1 VASRWT
7 QECDSRRKRQAV
19 LGVPPYRRL
28 HRLTLRCAVLREFL
42 KTNRAVLIDQCR
54 AMVAKR
60 SDPKINQNEP
70 AHGIPIFL
78 DQLIETLTAEQTP
91 RPSIGKVSPEAQPS
105 APPEIGAIAA
115 LHGRDLLERGFTLE
129 QVVRDY
135 GDVCQAVTNLA
146 CETGTPISVDEFR
159 TFNRCL
165 DNAIAS
171 AVTEYAYQQAVV
183 TTEEGFQA
191 LNSRLGPLAHELRN
205 FLHIATY
212 AVTAI
217 KAGNVGMS
225 GATGAMLDRS
235 LVGMR
240 NLIDRSLAEVR
251 VTAGLPAR
259 LKAVRLA
266 DFLEEVAVTAA
277 LDPLARE
284 CVFRTSPVDNDIE
297 VCVDQEMLAAA
308 VSNLLQNAFKFTKPK
323 SEVRL
328 HTSLAADRLLIQVED
343 HCGGLRTD
351 NPETLLLPF
360 VQSGDVRSGLGLG
373 LDICR
378 RSVEANKGVLRVRD
392 VPGSGCVFTIDLPYL
407 SPGKAPAL
415 VN

>member
-1 VASRWT
+1 MVASRS
-7 QECDSRRKRQAV
+7 E
-19 LGVPPYRRL
+19 
-28 HRLTLRCAVLREFL
+28 
-42 KTNRAVLIDQCR
+42 
-54 AMVAKR
+54 
-60 SDPKINQNEP
+60 PKINENNEL

-78 DQLIETLTAEQTP
+78 DQLIETLAVEQALGPAETQNLP
-91 RPSIGKVSPEAQPS
+91 IALRSAVSEVGS
-105 APPEIGAIAA
+105 IAA

-146 CETGTPISVDEFR
+146 YATDTPIAVHEFR

-165 DNAIAS
+165 DNAIAG
-171 AVTEYAYQQAVV
+171 AVSEYAYQQAVAA
-183 TTEEGFQA
+183 TEDGFQA
-191 LNSRLGPLAHELRN
+191 INSRLGPLAHELRN

-212 AVTAI
+212 AVKAI

-225 GATGAMLDRS
+225 GATGAVLDRS
-235 LVGMR
+235 LIGMR

-266 DFLEEVAVTAA
+266 EFLDEVAITAA

-284 CVFRTSPVDNDIE
+284 CVFIASPVDKNID
-297 VCVDQEMLAAA
+297 VCVDPEMLGAA
-308 VSNLLQNAFKFTKPK
+308 VGNLLQNAFKFTKPK
-323 SEVRL
+323 TEVLLR
-328 HTSLAADRLLIQVED
+328 TSLAGGRVLIQVED
-343 HCGGLRTD
+343 HCGGLGTD
-351 NPETLLLPF
+351 TPENLLLPF
-360 VQSGDVRSGLGLG
+360 VQNGGNRSGLGLG

-378 RSVEANKGVLRVRD
+378 RSVEANQGVLRVED
-392 VPGSGCVFTIDLPYL
+392 VTGSGCIFTIDLPYL
-407 SPGKAPAL
+407 TPGKPSGL

>member
-1 VASRWT
+1 
-7 QECDSRRKRQAV
+7 V
-19 LGVPPYRRL
+19 L
-28 HRLTLRCAVLREFL
+28 HEFL

-54 AMVAKR
+54 AMVANR
-60 SDPKINQNEP
+60 CDPKINKNEL

-78 DQLIETLTAEQTP
+78 DQLIETLSVEQTP
-91 RPSIGKVSPEAQPS
+91 PSLIGTASRDAPGS
-105 APPEIGAIAA
+105 ATSEIGSTAA

-129 QVVRDY
+129 QVVRNY
-135 GDVCQAVTNLA
+135 GDVCQAVTSLA
-146 CETGTPISVDEFR
+146 CETGTSIDVDEFR

-165 DNAIAS
+165 DNAIAG
-171 AVTEYAYQQAVV
+171 AVTEYAYQKAVV
-183 TTEEGFQA
+183 TAEDGFQA

-235 LVGMR
+235 LVGMG

-259 LKAVRLA
+259 LKAVRVA
-266 DFLEEVAVTAA
+266 DFLEEVAITAA

-284 CVFRTSPVDNDIE
+284 CVFRASPVANDIE
-297 VCVDQEMLAAA
+297 VCIDPEMLAAA
-308 VSNLLQNAFKFTKPK
+308 ISNLLQNAFKFTKPK
-323 SEVRL
+323 SEVHL
-328 HTSLAADRLLIQVED
+328 HTSFAADRLLIQVED

-351 NPETLLLPF
+351 TPEKLLLPF

-378 RSVEANKGVLRVRD
+378 RSVEANKGVLRVKD
-392 VPGSGCVFTIDLPYL
+392 VPGSGCVFTIELPYL
-407 SPGKAPAL
+407 STGKETAL
-415 VN
+415 MN